1 MVRDRERDVLTRIYQ
16 TLPGHDDLEKQE
28 RLGENNEK
36 EDFYIIKCM
45 TFRKRWEIER
55 ESL

>member
-28 RLGENNEK
+28 TGRKQRERGFLYYKVYDFSK
-36 EDFYIIKCM
+36 EMGD
-45 TFRKRWEIER
+45 
-55 ESL
+55 